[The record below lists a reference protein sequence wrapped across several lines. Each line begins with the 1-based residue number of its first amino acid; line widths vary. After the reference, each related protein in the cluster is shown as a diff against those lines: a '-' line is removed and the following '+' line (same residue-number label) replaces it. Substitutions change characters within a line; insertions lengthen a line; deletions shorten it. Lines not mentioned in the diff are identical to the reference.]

1 LRYGGSVDGI
11 GVTTGTPKVYVIF
24 WGSQWQSG
32 QPAGDPMG
40 MSARVQAMFQGIG
53 TNSETW
59 SGVMTQ
65 YCEGIAA
72 GSTTC
77 PTGAAHVG
85 YPTGGALAGVWFDAS
100 AAAPTNATDHQI
112 GVEAVNGA
120 AHFGNTTAASNRSA
134 QYFVV
139 SPTGTHPGGF
149 GPTGNFCAWHDW
161 NGDTTLNGGAVTS
174 NYGDI
179 AFTNLPYVTDL
190 GASCG
195 QNYVNAGSAGTL
207 DGVTIVGG
215 HEYAETI
222 TDQNP
227 AGGWIDAAGYEN
239 ADKCA
244 WVGTAAT
251 VGTGGAADIA
261 FSTGSFAMQGTYAN
275 DASGCETSH
284 SIFGVATNDFSMTSS
299 PGAVSAPQGS
309 SNVSTTIGTGV
320 TSGSAQT
327 VNLALSGAPAG
338 VTGTFNPASLTSG
351 GSSTLTFT
359 VGATVNPG
367 TYNLTVTGT
376 GSSTSHTAA
385 VALTVT
391 GNDFTIGASPTSVT
405 VARGS
410 AKTTT
415 ISLAPTSGSAA
426 QSVSLSAS
434 GLPAGV
440 TAGFS
445 PASVTGTG
453 TATLTLT
460 ASSSATTGIATVTVT
475 GTGPSATRSTAV
487 SLTVTLAAGAG
498 VVNGG
503 FETGTLSGWTSSG
516 STSVGGSGH
525 SGSYAAVVGAKT
537 ATNGSSSIVQTFTAP
552 SGATKLSLWYAVH
565 CPDSVTYDWATVTI
579 RDNANRAT
587 RTLLGRTCT
596 NTGAW
601 VQVTGSLTAG
611 HSYTLTLTSHD
622 DNYVGDPTYTQY
634 DDVTVQ

>member
-1 LRYGGSVDGI
+1 
-11 GVTTGTPKVYVIF
+11 
-24 WGSQWQSG
+24 
-32 QPAGDPMG
+32 
-40 MSARVQAMFQGIG
+40 MFQGIG
-53 TNSETW
+53 TNNETW

-65 YCEGIAA
+65 YCEGITT
-72 GSTTC
+72 GSTSC
-77 PTGAAHVG
+77 PTNAAHVG
-85 YPTGGALAGVWFDAS
+85 YPLGGALAGVWFDNS
-100 AAAPTNATDHQI
+100 AAAPSNATDHQI

-120 AHFGNTTAASNRSA
+120 AHFGNTTAASNRNS

-149 GPTGNFCAWHDW
+149 GPSGNFCAWHDW

-195 QNYVNAGSAGTL
+195 QNYVNAGSAGAL

-227 AGGWIDAAGYEN
+227 AGGWTDTAGYEN

-251 VGTGGAADIA
+251 VGTGGATNIA
-261 FSTGSFAMQGTYAN
+261 FANGSFAMQGTYAN
-275 DASGCETSH
+275 DAGGCETSH
-284 SIFGVATNDFSMTSS
+284 AVVGLATNDFSISSS

-309 SNVSTTIGTGV
+309 STAKTTINTGV
-320 TSGSAQT
+320 TNGSAQT

-359 VGATVNPG
+359 IGATVNPG

-376 GSSTSHTAA
+376 GSSASHATS

-391 GNDFTIGASPTSVT
+391 GNDFTIGASPSSVT

-415 ISLAPTSGSAA
+415 ISLAPTGGSAA

-440 TAGFS
+440 TAAFS
-445 PASVTGTG
+445 PTSVTGTG
-453 TATLTLT
+453 TSTLTLT
-460 ASSSATTGIATVTVT
+460 ASSTATTGTANVTVT
-475 GTGPSATRSTAV
+475 GTGSSATRSTSV
-487 SLTVTLAAGAG
+487 GLTVTLAAGAG

-516 STSVGGSGH
+516 SDSVGGNAH
-525 SGSYAAVVGAKT
+525 SGSFAAVVGSSA

-579 RDNANRAT
+579 RDNANRST
-587 RTLLGRTCT
+587 RTLLGHTCT

-622 DNYVGDPTYTQY
+622 DNYPGDPTYTQY